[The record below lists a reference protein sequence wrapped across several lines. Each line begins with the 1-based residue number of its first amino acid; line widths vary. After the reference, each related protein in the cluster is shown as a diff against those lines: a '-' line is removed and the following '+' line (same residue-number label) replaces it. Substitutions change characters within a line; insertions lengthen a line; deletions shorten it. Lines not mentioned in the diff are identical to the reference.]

1 MIASTLLPPLQH
13 FDPLLF
19 ALSVLV
25 LLSDAEMTT
34 VVATEDRD
42 ADGDWQ
48 LLELQETL
56 EPTLILG
63 ILVPQVQMLGLV
75 RGLGTSGGGSAAPVD
90 LCLLRFRGMVLLVSS
105 LFPMCCLQM
114 NELTAT
120 YLSAPLVVLLSHLG

>member
-1 MIASTLLPPLQH
+1 MIASTLLPPH

-25 LLSDAEMTT
+25 LLSDAEVTT

-75 RGLGTSGGGSAAPVD
+75 RGLGTSGGGSAAPGD
-90 LCLLRFRGMVLLVSS
+90 LALVRFGGMASS
-105 LFPMCCLQM
+105 PLPTY
-114 NELTAT
+114 ELTAT
-120 YLSAPLVVLLSHLG
+120 YLSVSLVMDVLVLQLLFHSG